1 MQGVTI
7 IKDETTNKRY
17 AQIDIELLDHADA
30 EEIMDLIDVIV
41 AESRANEPTM
51 SLAEVTE
58 HLKKLGKL

>member
-1 MQGVTI
+1 MEGVTI

-41 AESRANEPTM
+41 AESRVNEPTM

>member
-1 MQGVTI
+1 MEGVTI